1 MTIPLV
7 LRACFRSA
15 ACFIFVAR
23 YLGRDLSLYFLY
35 FSVSSSVLPGGALDG
50 PGVERGLAQR
60 ADTKSA
66 GCHLG
71 ANRDRSSLH
80 SDSQS
85 DTRREYLFVPF
96 SSYKLYFPN
105 HSKYPKCH
113 SSLKQ
118 FVPLRPT
125 SERISHSQLFL
136 NCLLNLQSNSI
147 LNEIDT
153 ERLFCNIP
161 EIYTANRIFWHENIN
176 AVVKA
181 SRESGNPLDPD
192 MMLNGF
198 IKVRL
203 LIIC

>member
-85 DTRREYLFVPF
+85 DTRREYLSYRLVLPNYTFPTTQNTQNATPP
-96 SSYKLYFPN
+96 SSN
-105 HSKYPKCH
+105 
-113 SSLKQ
+113 SSL
-118 FVPLRPT
+118 T